1 MKKMKKTKKNNIVNN
16 TIMLMIFNIAKI
28 VFPFITLPYLTRV
41 LTTDTYGVVTY
52 VKTVMTYM
60 QIFVDFGFVLSATKD
75 IVKIKN
81 NKEAVNRVTG
91 DTLAARVILGLVGF
105 LVIIV
110 LSIAIPILRENILY
124 TILSYSVVFGTIFL
138 MDFLFR
144 GIEKMH
150 IITIRFI
157 VMKVISTVLTFIFV
171 KDDSNLLLIPLFDIA
186 SSIIAIILVFLE
198 MKKLEIKMKFSGF
211 KNAIKSIKDSFIY
224 FLSNAASTSFNA
236 LSTIIIGIYL
246 SKADV
251 AFWGICIQVIGT
263 IQACYSPISDGIYPE
278 MIRSKDLSIVKKIL
292 KIFIPVIIL
301 GCIIGYFLTETGL
314 RILGGE
320 EYVQAAPV
328 FKILIPVLLTGFL
341 SIIFGWPTLGAIDKA
356 KQVTI
361 STVIGVIANI
371 AMLGLLIV
379 INQFNLISIAIV
391 RNITEL
397 VLFGTRFYFFNKNK
411 KMFNKQT
418 NNK

>member
-1 MKKMKKTKKNNIVNN
+1 
-16 TIMLMIFNIAKI
+16 MLMIFNIAKI